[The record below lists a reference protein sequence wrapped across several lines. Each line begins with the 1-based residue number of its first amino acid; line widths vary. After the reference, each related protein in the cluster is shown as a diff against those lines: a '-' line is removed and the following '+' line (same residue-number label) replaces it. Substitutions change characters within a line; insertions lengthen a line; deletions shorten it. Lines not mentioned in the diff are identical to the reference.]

1 VIKNAKTVEEILCN
15 IQHGKKA
22 QNGFDLSLKEI
33 KCFKGTGVIH
43 KDKTEVPSYEIMYP
57 DEKGYY
63 NLYQG
68 VYSLTFNEG
77 GKIPQN
83 HCGWIKTRSSLIRN
97 GSIIEA
103 GLYDTGFECENFGA
117 FLFVNN
123 FISIEQDARV
133 AQFILFEAEEAEEYN
148 GQWQKEKDKK

>member
-1 VIKNAKTVEEILCN
+1 MIKNAQAVEKILCN
-15 IQHGKKA
+15 TNYGKKA

-33 KCFKGTGVIH
+33 KIFIGTGVVH
-43 KDKTEVPSYEIMYP
+43 KDKTETPSYDLLSP
-57 DEKGYY
+57 DERGYY
-63 NLYQG
+63 NLPKG

-77 GKIPQN
+77 GKVPQN

-97 GSIIEA
+97 GSIIES

-123 FISIEQDARV
+123 FISIEQNARV
-133 AQFILFEAEEAEEYN
+133 AQFILFEAEEAEEYD
-148 GQWQKEKDKK
+148 GQFQKQKDKK